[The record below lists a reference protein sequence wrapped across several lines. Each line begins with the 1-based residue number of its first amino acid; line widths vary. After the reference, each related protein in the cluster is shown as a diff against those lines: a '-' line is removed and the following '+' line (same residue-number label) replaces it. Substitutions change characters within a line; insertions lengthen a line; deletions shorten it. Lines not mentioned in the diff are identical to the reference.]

1 MSSLKDLNQ
10 LVSEYSAGDLDLFL
24 LRDIDIKLKYSLT
37 KIQKNLNEV

>member
-10 LVSEYSAGDLDLFL
+10 LVSEDSAGDLDIFS
-24 LRDIDIKLKYSLT
+24 LRDIDIKLKDSLT